1 MSGNTA
7 NEDNGSW
14 TFQYL
19 SEDGNGHSITI
30 TAPTLL
36 DAVDYFTDLFG
47 EETSF
52 IVTT

>member
-1 MSGNTA
+1 MES
-7 NEDNGSW
+7 EENGAW
-14 TFQYL
+14 TFNYL

-36 DAVDYFTDLFG
+36 DAVDYFTNLFG